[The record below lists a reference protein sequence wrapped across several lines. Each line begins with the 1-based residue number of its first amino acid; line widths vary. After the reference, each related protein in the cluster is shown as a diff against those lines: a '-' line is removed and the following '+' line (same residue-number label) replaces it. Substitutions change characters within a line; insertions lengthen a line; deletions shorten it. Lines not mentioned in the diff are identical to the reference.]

1 VAGIGPRMN
10 DLTRPGPGEHAE
22 YFRRY
27 VDLVPEGDIVDTLT
41 HQLGETLALLQAV
54 TPELEAHRYAPD
66 KWSIREVV
74 GHLIDTERVFA
85 FRAIA
90 IARSDGVDLPSMEQD
105 EWARRS
111 NAPERAL
118 DDLAQEWAAVRRA
131 NVHMFAT
138 LGQGTGMRRGKAGGN
153 PLTVRALA
161 WIVAGHELW
170 HRELL
175 ARNYLSGKSA

>member
-1 VAGIGPRMN
+1 MSE
-10 DLTRPGPGEHAE
+10 LTRPGQGEHAE

-27 VDLVPEGDIVDTLT
+27 VDLVPDGDIVETLT
-41 HQLGETLALLQAV
+41 HQLGETLALLQDV
-54 TPELEAHRYAPD
+54 PPERETHRYAPG

-74 GHLIDTERVFA
+74 GHLIDVERVFA

-105 EWARRS
+105 EWASRS
-111 NAPERAL
+111 NANARPL
-118 DDLAQEWAAVRRA
+118 DDLAQEWASVRRA

-138 LGQGTGMRRGKAGGN
+138 LGPGIATRRGKASGN
-153 PLTVRALA
+153 PVTVRSLP
-161 WIVAGHELW
+161 WIIAGHELW

-175 ARNYLSGKSA
+175 ARNYLSGGTA